1 MIQSSEF
8 FQVSCPGGHLVRV
21 PVGLADEELVCPQ
34 CSERFVA
41 RAAESLEASE
51 DQVERAAQQWLW
63 VAVATALLLVVT
75 GLGAFLAGM
84 LG

>member
-1 MIQSSEF
+1 MIQASEF
-8 FQVSCPGGHLVRV
+8 FQVSCPGGHLVGV

-51 DQVERAAQQWLW
+51 DRVERAAQQWLW